1 MQKLK
6 KRDEFAQELSIVL
19 TAYWQEAFHM
29 NPTRRYFL
37 QGASLAALTSTL
49 PPIAFG
55 QQHPKSQSE
64 VMDDESLSIFD
75 GISPETFEQWIGS
88 SFRLSLK
95 GKQVDTVVLIAVTKI
110 ASPETAS
117 SPRTPQIVGT
127 KAAVRPS
134 TSSFSL
140 RFRGT
145 QNALSQDTYMLTHD
159 WLGTFP
165 LFLVPSGPGAKQSTY
180 TATFNLLSPSNSNE

>member
-1 MQKLK
+1 
-6 KRDEFAQELSIVL
+6 
-19 TAYWQEAFHM
+19 M

-37 QGASLAALTSTL
+37 QAAALAALTSKL
-49 PPIAFG
+49 PPVAFG

-95 GKQVDTVVLIAVTKI
+95 GKQIDTVVLILVTKVG
-110 ASPETAS
+110 SPERAS
-117 SPRTPQIVGT
+117 SPRAVQMVGT
-127 KAAVRPS
+127 KAAVKPS

-145 QNALSQDTYMLTHD
+145 GNALPQDTYTLTHS

-180 TATFNLLSPSNSNE
+180 TATFNLLSPSKSNE